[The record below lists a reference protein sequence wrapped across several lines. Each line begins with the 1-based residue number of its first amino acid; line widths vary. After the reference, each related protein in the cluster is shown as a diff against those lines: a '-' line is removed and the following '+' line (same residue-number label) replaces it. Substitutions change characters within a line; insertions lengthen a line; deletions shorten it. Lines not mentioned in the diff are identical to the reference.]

1 MGLKEFCNNIANHIG
16 FFTGKSHNA
25 LSSAQKKLKESTQ
38 ALNPKNLPERIQKAI
53 YTKLTRTL
61 YKQAEFMMGK
71 ISERMEVIDAV
82 ARPFYEKVN
91 VLAAH
96 GPVTETQLWQAMDSI
111 DAAKNLTDEEKQAL
125 LQVAEKPLQVDE
137 EGLYVMM
144 RRAAALPKLT
154 AEHWETLD
162 RPAYRNLL
170 LHPQKRL
177 SRKAATGGVQADVKA
192 V

>member
-1 MGLKEFCNNIANHIG
+1 MGFADICGSVANHMG
-16 FFTGKSHNA
+16 TFAGKSHNV

-111 DAAKNLTDEEKQAL
+111 DAAKNLTDEEKTL
-125 LQVAEKPLQVDE
+125 LVTLFGQIVGSQKSKVVDAVVVENENSANHKSKPQLKA
-137 EGLYVMM
+137 G
-144 RRAAALPKLT
+144 T
-154 AEHWETLD
+154 
-162 RPAYRNLL
+162 NL
-170 LHPQKRL
+170 
-177 SRKAATGGVQADVKA
+177 
-192 V
+192 